1 MNACAGRRVG
11 ARDAIL
17 RGLAFAAVALAVAVA
32 VDLFLLAV
40 AQGGLERFR
49 SRPFATFRL
58 ALHGATFT
66 MTAVGAA
73 AGFALLRSHAISLPR
88 VAALGAGWGI
98 VALAGVLTAVRMGG
112 FRAAAIGLLAGSV
125 VAAFAG
131 GRLLGTRRTDHDE
144 R

>member
-1 MNACAGRRVG
+1 VR

-17 RGLAFAAVALAVAVA
+17 RGLVFAAVAFAVAVA
-32 VDLFLLAV
+32 IDLLWLAV
-40 AQGGLERFR
+40 AEGGLERFR
-49 SRPFATFRL
+49 SRPFRTFRI

-73 AGFALLRSHAISLPR
+73 AGFALLRSHAIPFRR
-88 VAALGAGWGI
+88 VAALGAAWGI
-98 VALAGVLTAVRMGG
+98 VALAGVLAAVGMGG

-125 VAAFAG
+125 MAAFAG
-131 GRLLGTRRTDHDE
+131 GRLLGSRRIGDDE